1 MKIKFK
7 CVNDPGRRD
16 DIMAK
21 FMYIITT
28 SDTELFVW
36 SET

>member
-1 MKIKFK
+1 MTF
-7 CVNDPGRRD
+7 GRRD

-21 FMYIITT
+21 FMYIITRSNT
-28 SDTELFVW
+28 KLFVW